1 MALTTATTPPRSSWQ
16 FGRIYTPDDAW
27 LATAPPEPILDPDL
41 PIVDPHHHL
50 WVRGNHTYLLDELL
64 ADLNTGHN
72 IVATVFEEC
81 HSMYRADGPPE
92 MRAVGETEFVSGIA
106 AMSASG
112 NYGKTR
118 VAAGIVGAA
127 DLTLGERVEPV
138 LLAQLRAGGGRFRGV
153 RHSAGWD
160 ADPII
165 GNSGPNSA
173 PQLYQRADFRAG
185 LRRLSALGLSFDAWL
200 YHPQLAD
207 VVDLARAF
215 PATPIVMGHVGGVLG
230 YGPYAGR
237 AAEIIAEWKR
247 SMKELASCP
256 NVVVK
261 LGGMVNRGAGFDFHN
276 AAAAPSSAAMA
287 EVWRPYVETCIEL
300 FGATRCMFE
309 SNFPVDKMA
318 IGYAALWNAFKRIA
332 QGASRDEK
340 LALFSGTATRIYRLG
355 GSSSALP

>member
-1 MALTTATTPPRSSWQ
+1 MAAPTTPPRQSWQ

-27 LATAPPEPILDPDL
+27 LATAPAEPILEPEL

-50 WVRGNHTYLLDELL
+50 WLRGGHTYLLDELL
-64 ADLNTGHN
+64 ADLGTGHN
-72 IVATVFEEC
+72 VVATVFEEC

-92 MRAVGETEFVSGIA
+92 MRAIGETEFVAGIA
-106 AMSASG
+106 AMSDSG

-138 LLAQLRAGGGRFRGV
+138 LVAQLRAGGGRFRGV

-160 ADPII
+160 ADPVI
-165 GNSGPNSA
+165 GNSRPGIEPH
-173 PQLYQRADFRAG
+173 LYQRPDFRAG
-185 LRRLSALGLSFDAWL
+185 LARLSALGLSFDAWL

-230 YGPYAGR
+230 YGPYAGKS
-237 AAEIIAEWKR
+237 AEILTAWKR
-247 SMKELASCP
+247 SMGDLARCP

-261 LGGMVNRGAGFDFHN
+261 LGGMVNRGAGFDFHR
-276 AAAAPSSAAMA
+276 APTAPSSEAMA
-287 EVWRPYVETCIEL
+287 SAWRPYVESCIEL
-300 FGATRCMFE
+300 FGANRCMFE

-318 IGYAALWNAFKRIA
+318 VSYAALWNAFKRITS
-332 QGASRDEK
+332 GASHEEK
-340 LALFSGTATRIYRLG
+340 LALFAGTAARVYRLTKPAG
-355 GSSSALP
+355 

>member
-1 MALTTATTPPRSSWQ
+1 MALTTVSPTAPPRQSWQ
-16 FGRIYTPDDAW
+16 FGRIYTPDEAW
-27 LATAPPEPILDPDL
+27 LATAPPEPIIEPDL

-50 WVRGNHTYLLDELL
+50 WQRGDHTYLLDELL

-72 IVATVFEEC
+72 VVATVFEEC
-81 HSMYRADGPPE
+81 RSMYRADGPPE
-92 MRAVGETEFVSGIA
+92 MRCVGETEFVAGIA
-106 AMSASG
+106 TMSASG

-138 LLAQLRAGGGRFRGV
+138 LLAQMRAGGGRFRGV

-160 ADPII
+160 ASPII
-165 GNSGPNSA
+165 GNSRPDSA
-173 PQLYQRADFRAG
+173 PHLYARADFRAG
-185 LRRLSALGLSFDAWL
+185 LARLSALGLSFDAWL

-237 AAEIIAEWKR
+237 ASEILPEWKR
-247 SMKELASCP
+247 SMAELARCP

-261 LGGMVNRGAGFDFHN
+261 LGGMVNRGAGFDFHT
-276 AAAAPSSAAMA
+276 APAAPSSETIAQ
-287 EVWRPYVETCIEL
+287 VWRPYIETCIEL
-300 FGATRCMFE
+300 FGPERCMFE
-309 SNFPVDKMA
+309 SNYPVDKMA
-318 IGYAALWNAFKRIA
+318 VGYAQLWNAFKRLTS
-332 QGASRDEK
+332 GASRDEK
-340 LALFSGTATRIYRLG
+340 LALFAGTAARIYRLAA
-355 GSSSALP
+355 S